1 MEDMRIGIDC
11 RNVIDHAD
19 GQLTGVGNYTFSLV
33 NALAAEFPE
42 DHFILFIVSQDRIS
56 DSMQLL
62 MRQDNVSIV
71 PIAESGEVPF
81 VTSHW
86 ALAQAAK
93 KAACDVFHA
102 PAYVAPFFSRVPTV
116 VTVHDLTIYEHP
128 EWFAEQSSFSRRVLV
143 PRSVKTADQVIAVS
157 EYTKNKIHDIFQLPD
172 SRVSVVY
179 EAAVVS
185 QLLVH
190 ELENIMIGLKEY
202 YHLSDQFFF
211 FVGTLEPRK
220 NLPRLIQAFDAV
232 VDQLLQEGDSR
243 AAELEL
249 VIAGKRGWKFDDIY
263 TAAEQSSYTSRIRF
277 IDYVSESEKMA
288 LIAHSQAVVMPSL
301 DEGFGLP
308 AVEAMEIGTP
318 VIASRLGALPE
329 VTGGHAV
336 LIDPYDV
343 ADIQKGLLRV
353 LHDGAAIDHLVSGA
367 SEYVKRF
374 TWQRAAQMTMG
385 VYRKAAK
392 TA

>member
-1 MEDMRIGIDC
+1 MRIGIDC

-33 NALAAEFPE
+33 NALAAEFPA
-42 DHFILFIVSQDRIS
+42 DHFILFIASQDRIS

-71 PIAESGEVPF
+71 PIAENGEVPF
-81 VTSHW
+81 ITSHW

-128 EWFAEQSSFSRRVLV
+128 EWFAKQSPLSRRVLV
-143 PRSVKTADQVIAVS
+143 PRSLNGADHIIAVS
-157 EYTKNKIHDIFQLPD
+157 EYTKNKIHEIFQLPD

-190 ELENIMIGLKEY
+190 ELESIMVGLKEY
-202 YHLSDQFFF
+202 YHLSDHFFF
-211 FVGTLEPRK
+211 FVGTIEPRK
-220 NLPRLIQAFDAV
+220 NLPRLIQAFDLT
-232 VDQLLQEGDSR
+232 VDQLLREGDPR
-243 AAELEL
+243 ATELEL
-249 VIAGKRGWKFDDIY
+249 LIAGKRGWKCDDIY
-263 TAAEQSSYTSRIRF
+263 AAAEASSYTSRIRF

-288 LIAHSQAVVMPSL
+288 LIAHSQAVVVPSL

-308 AVEAMEIGTP
+308 VVEAMEIGTP
-318 VIASRLGALPE
+318 VVASRVGSLPE
-329 VTGGHAV
+329 VTGGHAL
-336 LIDPYDV
+336 LIDPYDSE
-343 ADIQKGLLRV
+343 DIKKALLRV
-353 LHDGAAIDHLVSGA
+353 LHDGAVIDHLVSGA
-367 SEYVKRF
+367 KEYVQRF
-374 TWQRAAQMTMG
+374 TWKRTAQMTMD
-385 VYRKAAK
+385 VYRSVSS
-392 TA
+392 